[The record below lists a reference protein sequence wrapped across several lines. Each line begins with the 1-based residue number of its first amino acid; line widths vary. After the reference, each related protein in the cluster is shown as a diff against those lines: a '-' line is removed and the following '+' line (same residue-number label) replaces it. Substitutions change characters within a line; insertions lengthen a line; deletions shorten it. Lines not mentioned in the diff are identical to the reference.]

1 MNTTYIS
8 TMLNELAEVLDDASV
23 RLELK
28 QACFTSMEVKQVGS
42 DWLARI
48 TAGNG
53 RFTLLAADGDTS
65 LAAKAWCLDEA
76 LVALD
81 QKCKILLRINAL

>member
-1 MNTTYIS
+1 MNTTYIN
-8 TMLNELAEVLDDASV
+8 TMLNELTELLDDTSV
-23 RLELK
+23 RL
-28 QACFTSMEVKQVGS
+28 EVKQVGA

-48 TAGNG
+48 TEGNG
-53 RFTLLAADGDTS
+53 QFTLLAADGDTS

-81 QKCKILLRINAL
+81 QKCKILLRINAM